1 MVTPREIDARMQE
14 LSRLLGYGLNLALQ
28 EGLTLEDVTALLG

>member
-14 LSRLLGYGLNLALQ
+14 LSRLLGYGMNLALQ
-28 EGLTLEDVTALLG
+28 EDLTLEDITALMG